1 MKVMIWMT
9 WMTNLYPLGVC
20 LMVQK
25 GDLVQKLYD
34 TI

>member
-1 MKVMIWMT
+1 MKIFKQYWIT
-9 WMTNLYPLGVC
+9 TNLYPLGVC

-25 GDLVQKLYD
+25 GDLVQNLYD